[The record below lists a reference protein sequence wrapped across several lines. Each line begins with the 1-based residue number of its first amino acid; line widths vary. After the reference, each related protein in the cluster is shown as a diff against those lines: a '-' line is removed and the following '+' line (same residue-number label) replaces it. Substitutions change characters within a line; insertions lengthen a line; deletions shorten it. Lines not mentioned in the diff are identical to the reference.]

1 MQDSGEEQQLAGGFG
16 SGGLVVRVGDTVRRP
31 WHPTTPAEVAV
42 LTRLHEVAPGVA
54 PRPLGRDEQGRQVLS
69 WMAGDVAVPPFPAW
83 ATTEAYLT
91 SIARLLRR
99 IHDALEGWSPP
110 PGLEWPAE
118 LRDPE
123 PGTTIVHAD
132 VCPENVVCRDGE
144 AVAIIDW
151 EFVAPGRRV
160 WDAVSTARLCVPF
173 TAPSRRDPAY
183 AGLDVTARFGTFLD
197 AYGADDGM
205 RAALRDVLRQRSQV
219 GERFVLGRAE
229 RGQKAFADKWTG
241 VDGAR
246 LLSDEQE
253 FVVTAAL
260 PTR

>member
-1 MQDSGEEQQLAGGFG
+1 VEEHQLAGGFG
-16 SGGLVVRVGDTVRRP
+16 SGGLVVRVGETLRRP
-31 WHPTTPAEVAV
+31 WRTTAPFEIAV
-42 LTRLHEVAPGVA
+42 LTHLHEVEPGVA
-54 PRPLGRDEQGRQVLS
+54 PRYLGRDEQGRQVLS

-110 PGLEWPAE
+110 DLPWPEE
-118 LRDPE
+118 LKDPE
-123 PGTTIVHAD
+123 RGTTIVHAD

-144 AVAIIDW
+144 AVAVIDW
-151 EFVAPGRRV
+151 EFAAPGRRV
-160 WDAVSTARLCVPF
+160 WDLVSTARLCVPF

-183 AGLDVTARFGTFLD
+183 QGLDVTARFGTFLT
-197 AYGADDGM
+197 AYGADGEQ
-205 RAALRDVLRQRSQV
+205 RAALREVLHQRSRV

-229 RGQKAFADKWTG
+229 RGERAFAEKWATEQ
-241 VDGAR
+241 GAK
-246 LLSDEQE
+246 LLSDERA
-253 FVVTAAL
+253 FVAQAPL